1 MDVIPRSSG
10 LQEASSSHPMQNRGN
25 TVPPPVVVMAPTPA
39 PLGGTMSYAQRFPK
53 KFMLT
58 LSSIQLAMAILAIIT
73 QVMGLGFFVRGLGLG
88 EHFVGPGL
96 WCGVFFALSGVF
108 GSVASIKPSFGWIVT
123 FMVFAIISAFLCL
136 PLLFIS
142 SFGAFITGNCCRHCM
157 ASCRN
162 TLAYPAFLIL
172 VVISL
177 IQASAAIKSA
187 RMTCRA
193 VCCGPRR
200 KSGAADRLFY
210 TDGSSSAMI
219 TEVHQSPF
227 MRPTGPPP
235 PAPNIARMGCH
246 VQPVAAS
253 AGATALPTMSMPPSN
268 AETNFSG
275 NSPPPKYED
284 VAQMENHNG
293 DNYQQFRFQ

>member
-1 MDVIPRSSG
+1 MP
-10 LQEASSSHPMQNRGN
+10 
-25 TVPPPVVVMAPTPA
+25 
-39 PLGGTMSYAQRFPK
+39 YAQRFPK

-123 FMVFAIISAFLCL
+123 FMVFAIISASLCL
-136 PLLFIS
+136 PLLVIS
-142 SFGAFITGNCCRHCM
+142 SFGALITANCCHGHNCFVTC
-157 ASCRN
+157 SGN
-162 TLAYPAFLIL
+162 TLEYPAFLIL

-177 IQASAAIKSA
+177 IQASAAIASA

-219 TEVHQSPF
+219 TEVHQSPV

-235 PAPNIARMGCH
+235 PAPNIARMGSH